1 MADQVLFNKLA
12 YVDRL
17 TRAGISD
24 EQARAHAEGIDEALR
39 ESVATKLDIA
49 ELKAAFAEFK
59 SELRGWLLAQTFALL
74 AVIGALHFL
83 K

>member
-1 MADQVLFNKLA
+1 MAD
-12 YVDRL
+12 
-17 TRAGISD
+17 
-24 EQARAHAEGIDEALR
+24 HAEGIDEALR
-39 ESVATKLDIA
+39 ESVATKSDLRIAIA

-59 SELRGWLLAQTFALL
+59 SEMRGWLLAQTFALL